1 MVTHWG
7 TQSGDFDPNKG
18 MTRTILARAGYTI
31 DPNRSVAFETA
42 IRDNGHGAWLKSEY
56 SQAFG
61 QHWRLTSGFSLIQG
75 KPSDFLGQYRRNS
88 HGVIAVKYSF

>member
-1 MVTHWG
+1 
-7 TQSGDFDPNKG
+7 

-31 DPNRSVAFETA
+31 DPNKSVAFEAAVRENLDGFWSRT
-42 IRDNGHGAWLKSEY
+42 EY

-61 QHWRLTSGFSLIQG
+61 QHWRMTAGFSLIRG

-88 HGVIAVKYSF
+88 HATAAVKYSY